1 MISSLLSMHP
11 EVLSLSEA
19 FLGTAPDALQS
30 SWMSGDEFADLCL
43 VTNPLVVKMIGVGMD
58 WDEGVCDFNVP
69 DMRWTKTSIPPIIHA
84 SVPHHSPD
92 PERFDAVHDEL
103 EGWLRQQSARATG
116 DHFRCVFD
124 HLRDRLGRRVW
135 VERTGGSLTWA
146 AKLVKMFPEA
156 RFVHVYRDGRDTA
169 LSMLQHP
176 VFRLVAAGLYDMR
189 ADRGK
194 VLLRARCRSVLRR
207 FGSVGYLLNP
217 GNPLLRRLVHG
228 MERVALRALL
238 ETIDLR
244 NFVDDAEVTSAHM
257 GWLWNDLVMRG
268 DRVLRGIPAE
278 RRMDVK
284 FEDVQAAPREQ
295 LERLIR
301 FIDPSLVDE
310 SWLRQASAVPR
321 AARSSY
327 RTLPEAEQKQLTE
340 VCRPGLELLGY
351 PC

>member
-19 FLGTAPDALQS
+19 FVYTAPDGLQTER
-30 SWMSGDEFADLCL
+30 MTGGEFAHLCHSKNLL
-43 VTNPLVVKMIGVGMD
+43 VNKALRAGMRF
-58 WDEGVCDFNVP
+58 DEGVYDFSAP
-69 DMRWTKTSIPPIIHA
+69 GARWTHETIPPIIHA
-84 SVPHHSPD
+84 SVPNQSPD

-103 EGWLRQQSARATG
+103 EGWLKRQPERSIG
-116 DHFRCVFD
+116 DHFRTVFD

-176 VFRLVAAGLYDMR
+176 VFRLVMAALHDMR
-189 ADRGK
+189 ADCGK
-194 VLLRARCRSVLRR
+194 PLLRLQCRSVMQR
-207 FGSVGYLLNP
+207 FGSVPYLLNP
-217 GNPLLRRLVHG
+217 GYPLLRKLAHR
-228 MERVALRALL
+228 MERMALRALL
-238 ETIDLR
+238 ETVDLR
-244 NFVDDAEVTSAHM
+244 TFVEDAEVTLAHA
-257 GWLWNDLVMRG
+257 GWLWNDMIMRG
-268 DRVLRGIPAE
+268 ERVLRGIPGE
-278 RRMDVK
+278 KRLDVR

-327 RTLPEAEQKQLTE
+327 RRLPEAEQQQLTE
-340 VCRPGLELLGY
+340 ICRPGLELLGY